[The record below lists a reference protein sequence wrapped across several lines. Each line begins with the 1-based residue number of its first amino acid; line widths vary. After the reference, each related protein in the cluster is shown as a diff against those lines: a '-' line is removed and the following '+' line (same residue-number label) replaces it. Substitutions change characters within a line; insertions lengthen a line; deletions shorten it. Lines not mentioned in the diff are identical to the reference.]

1 MGEVMFKTGDKVV
14 YPAQGV
20 GIVEKVEEMSVMGI
34 SAKFLTIRILENNAV
49 IRVPVNKAEKVGMR
63 RVIDDSSVDA
73 ILEILHQKAPA
84 PDTKEKVSWTVRH
97 REYGEKLKSGD
108 IKEVAEVYRDLMQ
121 LRFVKDL
128 SFGER
133 RLLENAQQFLA
144 GEISEA
150 KGISIEEA
158 NETLRAIFEKEE
170 EMEKG
175 EGEE

>member
-1 MGEVMFKTGDKVV
+1 MFKTGDKVV

-20 GIVEKVEEMSVMGI
+20 GIVEKVEEMTVMGI
-34 SAKFLTIRILENNAV
+34 SSKFLTVRILENNAV

-63 RVIDDSSVDA
+63 RVIDDSSVEE
-73 ILEILHQKAPA
+73 ILDILHQETPTS
-84 PDTKEKVSWTVRH
+84 DTKEKVSWTVRH

-108 IKEVAEVYRDLMQ
+108 IKEVAEVFRDLML

-158 NETLRAIFEKEE
+158 NETLRSIFQQEE
-170 EMEKG
+170 EQTEG
-175 EGEE
+175 GEEE

>member
-1 MGEVMFKTGDKVV
+1 MGKVMFKTGDKVV

-20 GIVEKVEEMSVMGI
+20 GIVEKIEEMSIMGM
-34 SAKFLTIRILENNAV
+34 SSRFLTIRILENNAV
-49 IRVPVNKAEKVGMR
+49 IRVPVEKAEKVGMR
-63 RVIDDSSVDA
+63 RVIDNSSVDA
-73 ILEILHQKAPA
+73 ILDILHQKAPE

-108 IKEVAEVYRDLMQ
+108 INEVAEVFRDLMQ

-133 RLLENAQQFLA
+133 RLLESAQQFLA

-158 NETLRAIFEKEE
+158 NETLRSIFEKEDE
-170 EMEKG
+170 EKG
-175 EGEE
+175 PSN